1 LGDGFH
7 AAIAA
12 PALRPVNRARS
23 TCHKPIAAMSLLSRI
38 FALGV
43 LLVTAGPLA
52 RCASLR
58 IFAASSLSTALQE
71 AAPVYAAAH
80 GGDRIRLAF
89 GASGTLA
96 RQIREGA
103 PADVFISADETQI
116 DRLLESGMLLRETR
130 RALLANTL
138 VVIVSA
144 EGGPSLA
151 ALADLRGAAFRRL
164 AIGDP
169 ATVPAGVYAREHLEK
184 NGLWTHLSEKLLPVD
199 SVRAALAAVESGNAD
214 AGFVYKTD
222 ALASHKVRIAL
233 EIPRAEG
240 PCIVYVAAVVAGS
253 KQGASAKA
261 FLTWLASAEAQA
273 IFLKHGFLSPG
284 SD

>member
-1 LGDGFH
+1 LRDGFH

-43 LLVTAGPLA
+43 LLVTAEPLA

-58 IFAASSLSTALQE
+58 VFAASSLSTALQE
-71 AAPVYAAAH
+71 AAPVYSAKRE
-80 GGDRIRLAF
+80 DTVRLAF

-103 PADVFISADETQI
+103 PADVFISADKTQI
-116 DRLLESGMLLRETR
+116 DRLLESGMLLRESR
-130 RALLANTL
+130 RTLLANTL
-138 VVIVSA
+138 VVIVTA